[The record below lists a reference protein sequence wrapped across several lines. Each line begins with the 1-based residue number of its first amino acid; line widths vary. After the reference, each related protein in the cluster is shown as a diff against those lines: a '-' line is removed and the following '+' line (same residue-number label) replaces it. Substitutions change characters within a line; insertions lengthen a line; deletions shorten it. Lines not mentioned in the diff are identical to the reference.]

1 MTTGDFSAWY
11 IEVLDKSSTVP
22 KIPNKNTNSQL
33 EIKKKQNKER
43 FIGPFFPRS
52 TFYINPQK
60 PNLWGHFWVI
70 IFFFFLHFSLTCPN
84 SHL

>member
-22 KIPNKNTNSQL
+22 KISNKNTNSQL

-43 FIGPFFPRS
+43 FIGS
-52 TFYINPQK
+52 
-60 PNLWGHFWVI
+60 
-70 IFFFFLHFSLTCPN
+70 FFFLDLHFI
-84 SHL
+84 